1 MESDIDL
8 VLLDLAL
15 PRLDGVEVCRR
26 LRMARPA
33 LPILILTAR
42 GSEEER
48 VKGLSAGADDYLTKP
63 FGTNELL
70 ARIDALRR
78 RASIAPADA
87 ERVEI
92 DGCLLDLGRCEA
104 HRNGAAIALTPREV
118 GILRW
123 LHRHRTR
130 AVSRAELLQTV
141 WGAQRRDR
149 DAHGR
154 HDHRQPSPE
163 DRARARR
170 AAHRRHGEGRGLRM
184 GADVKMRVPLAALVL
199 LLGVGGL
206 LAAWYVSSRRALD
219 AEVRLQ
225 SQMATRRD
233 ARERAR
239 RRRPARAS
247 VWKSCAR
254 ASRSGR
260 TFTTRTSTTIRKAR
274 RRGSPSRRRRSQAG
288 RDIRSSPRIF
298 RSTRRAASRCR
309 R

>member
-1 MESDIDL
+1 MIHCPTAGCKNGVKAGGLLPAYHLPVRILIVEDERSLREALVDLLTKRGFLVETAADGFTAADRGVESDIDF

-63 FGTNELL
+63 FGTKELV

-104 HRNGAAIALTPREV
+104 HRNGEAIALTPREV

-141 WGAQRRDR
+141 WGASDEIETRTVDMTI
-149 DAHGR
+149 ANL
-154 HDHRQPSPE
+154 RQKIEREPAEP
-163 DRARARR
+163 RIVVT
-170 AAHRRHGEGRGLRM
+170 
-184 GADVKMRVPLAALVL
+184 VK
-199 LLGVGGL
+199 GTGY
-206 LAAWYVSSRRALD
+206 AW
-219 AEVRLQ
+219 
-225 SQMATRRD
+225 
-233 ARERAR
+233 
-239 RRRPARAS
+239 
-247 VWKSCAR
+247 
-254 ASRSGR
+254 GR
-260 TFTTRTSTTIRKAR
+260 T
-274 RRGSPSRRRRSQAG
+274 
-288 RDIRSSPRIF
+288 
-298 RSTRRAASRCR
+298 
-309 R
+309 

>member
-1 MESDIDL
+1 MRILIVEDERSLREALVDLLTKRGFLVETAADGFTAADRGVESDIDF

-63 FGTNELL
+63 FGTKELV

-104 HRNGAAIALTPREV
+104 HRNGEAIALTPREV

-141 WGAQRRDR
+141 WGASDEIETRTVDMTI
-149 DAHGR
+149 ANL
-154 HDHRQPSPE
+154 RQKIEREPAEP
-163 DRARARR
+163 RIVVT
-170 AAHRRHGEGRGLRM
+170 
-184 GADVKMRVPLAALVL
+184 VK
-199 LLGVGGL
+199 GTGY
-206 LAAWYVSSRRALD
+206 AW
-219 AEVRLQ
+219 
-225 SQMATRRD
+225 
-233 ARERAR
+233 
-239 RRRPARAS
+239 
-247 VWKSCAR
+247 
-254 ASRSGR
+254 GR
-260 TFTTRTSTTIRKAR
+260 T
-274 RRGSPSRRRRSQAG
+274 
-288 RDIRSSPRIF
+288 
-298 RSTRRAASRCR
+298 
-309 R
+309 